1 MRRNNCWPVSSRRIT
16 VTDNPKNRCGFV
28 ALVGRPNAGKS
39 TLLNR
44 LVGQKLAITSRKPQ
58 TTRHSILGVTTDSAG
73 QIVYVDTPGI
83 HQRGE
88 QAMNRY
94 LNRTAKSVLN
104 DVDLVLF
111 VVEALRW
118 TSEDAAVLKLVRRV
132 KVPAVLAINK
142 LDRID
147 RKEDLLPFIKDLSE
161 KHEFLE
167 VIPLSAKTG
176 KNVSGLEEQVAAS
189 MPEGENI
196 FPDDQLTDRS
206 ERFFAAELVREQLTR
221 RYAKEIPYALTVEI
235 ELFEDAGNLYRISA
249 IIWVER
255 EGQKNIIIGKKGE
268 ALKAAAT
275 QARIEMEKLFDK
287 KVHLNVW
294 VKVKKSW
301 SSDEGALI
309 RLGYGD

>member
-1 MRRNNCWPVSSRRIT
+1 MSE
-16 VTDNPKNRCGFV
+16 NPNNRCGFV
-28 ALVGRPNAGKS
+28 AIVGRPNAGKS

-44 LVGQKLAITSRKPQ
+44 LVGQKLAINSRKPQ
-58 TTRHSILGVTTDSAG
+58 TPRHSILGVKTDTVG

-94 LNRTAKSVLN
+94 LNRTAKSVLG
-104 DVDLVLF
+104 DVDLTLF

-118 TSEDAAVLKLVRRV
+118 TTEDAAVLKLIRRAN
-132 KVPAVLAINK
+132 VPAILVINK

-147 RKEDLLPFIKDLSE
+147 CKEELLPFIKELSQ
-161 KHEFLE
+161 KHEFQE

-176 KNVSGLEEQVAAS
+176 KNVSRLEAQVLAA

-206 ERFFAAELVREQLTR
+206 ERFFAAELIREQLTR

-235 ELFEDAGNLYRISA
+235 ELFEDAGHLYRISA
-249 IIWVER
+249 IVWVER

-287 KVHLNVW
+287 KVHLSVW

-301 SSDEGALI
+301 SSDEGALV
-309 RLGYGD
+309 RLGYGE